1 MGIWDRENYGTI
13 AEKTCWL
20 MFSFI
25 TVIIS
30 LRIYCRLHY
39 SAEGLIRGL
48 GVDDIIT
55 VLCWALF
62 LATCIIV
69 SVGASRGM
77 GKHVDVLL
85 AQRQL
90 TEALKWSVITS
101 SVSLWVFSLP
111 KCALVALLKRI
122 LNYGAKT
129 TTLFW
134 GLVLTSQACV
144 LATSISCY
152 LRCSPIE
159 SGWNHAIK
167 STCVD
172 ANIMLVLGYFTSS
185 YSALLDIFFALYP
198 IPLIMRLN
206 MRLRD
211 RVTIS
216 ILLGLNA
223 LACVV
228 SVYKIIMYN
237 DILSM
242 TAQDPSFAIAYLNIL
257 GVSEGFILLIC
268 ASLSTLCPLFRSTQA
283 KIKLP
288 KGAGSGPNQL
298 QQPVMDSHSS
308 SGEDIWRGNR
318 HPNSDVGSIQ
328 QDSPRVGLDEIPLV
342 VSPQHAMGI
351 PESAV

>member
-1 MGIWDRENYGTI
+1 MGIWDRENYGTV
-13 AEKTCWL
+13 AETTCWL

-25 TVIIS
+25 TG
-30 LRIYCRLHY
+30 
-39 SAEGLIRGL
+39 GLTRGL

-55 VLCWALF
+55 ILCWAIF

-90 TEALKWSVITS
+90 TEALKWGVITS

-111 KCALVALLKRI
+111 RCALVALLQRI
-122 LNYGAKT
+122 LNYGTKT

-144 LATSISCY
+144 LALSILCY

-159 SGWNHAIK
+159 SGWNPAIK
-167 STCVD
+167 GTCTD

-198 IPLIMRLN
+198 IPLVMRLN
-206 MRLRD
+206 MRLGD

-216 ILLGLNA
+216 ILLSLNA

-228 SVYKIIMYN
+228 SVYKLIMYD

-268 ASLSTLCPLFRSTQA
+268 ASLSTLGPLLRGIRVRS
-283 KIKLP
+283 KLS
-288 KGAGSGPNQL
+288 KSAGSGPSQL
-298 QQPVMDSHSS
+298 QQPAMDSHGS
-308 SGEDIWRGNR
+308 SGEDLWRGNR
-318 HPNSDVGSIQ
+318 HPNPDAGSIRQ
-328 QDSPRVGLDEIPLV
+328 YSPRVGLDEIPLV
-342 VSPQHAMGI
+342 VSPQHTMDL

>member
-13 AEKTCWL
+13 AETTFWF

-30 LRIYCRLHY
+30 LRIYCRLRY
-39 SAEGLIRGL
+39 STGGLIRGL

-55 VLCWALF
+55 ILCWAIF

-77 GKHVDVLL
+77 GKHVDALL

-90 TEALKWSVITS
+90 TEALKWGVITS

-111 KCALVALLKRI
+111 KCALVALLQRI
-122 LNYGAKT
+122 LNYGTKT

-134 GLVLTSQACV
+134 G
-144 LATSISCY
+144 
-152 LRCSPIE
+152 
-159 SGWNHAIK
+159 
-167 STCVD
+167 
-172 ANIMLVLGYFTSS
+172 
-185 YSALLDIFFALYP
+185 
-198 IPLIMRLN
+198 
-206 MRLRD
+206 D

-216 ILLGLNA
+216 ILLSLNA

-228 SVYKIIMYN
+228 SVYKLVMYD

-268 ASLSTLCPLFRSTQA
+268 ASLSTLGPLLRGTRVRS
-283 KIKLP
+283 KLS
-288 KGAGSGPNQL
+288 KSAGSGPSQL
-298 QQPVMDSHSS
+298 QQPTMDSHSS
-308 SGEDIWRGNR
+308 SGEDLWRGNR
-318 HPNSDVGSIQ
+318 HPNPDAGSIRQ
-328 QDSPRVGLDEIPLV
+328 YSPRVGLDEIPLV
-342 VSPQHAMGI
+342 VSPQHTMGL